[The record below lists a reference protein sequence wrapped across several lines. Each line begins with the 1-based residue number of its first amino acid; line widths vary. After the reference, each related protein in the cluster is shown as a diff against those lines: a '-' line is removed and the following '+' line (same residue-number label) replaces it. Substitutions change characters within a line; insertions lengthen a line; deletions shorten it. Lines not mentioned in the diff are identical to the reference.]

1 MSALDTPP
9 PDSEQWLPRADAC
22 GLKLARLYSHM
33 LRCNVQ
39 AYALK
44 RLERQVE
51 EDPHHVHIV
60 VDFKMKFLAMRFRE
74 VQSDHFGKRGM
85 AWHGAAIVVNRR
97 ARNAMFAGVPQ
108 DAGTATLHP
117 FQVYYMHDILIGTDQ
132 QNTAVGLAMVDSII
146 TRVKEMFPDTAT
158 VSLQSDN
165 GPSYVGA
172 TLAFMLPYVC
182 EAVGVRITQF
192 VRNEAGD
199 GKTFLDAAFGVMS
212 EKCREYVHRGND
224 ILTPDQLITALKD
237 KPPINTMV
245 AGVVVNAER
254 LKRLEAVEL
263 KEKVVGLALAR
274 CVMYP
279 PAPED
284 FNAYVEVRRYGV
296 VSEAPSSRRLSREVL
311 EAAIPAELRTKPA
324 GFWCLSGCVLK
335 HAMLE
340 PTKLA
345 LSRSW
350 EPKYKTEVVE
360 ETRDGA
366 PDGDA
371 GDDQLDVV
379 VTDEVIIIPKV
390 GTFYRCRTC
399 CELVSAWG
407 LRRHQCKGE
416 PSSVISGM
424 SALNQAKRL
433 VLTDKPTDAP
443 PTRLRLLD
451 ADMVVCP
458 PLPRG
463 FARRPKKD
471 SSRFDPAVRAFI
483 KRLFDEGNAPGAMK
497 KWNEVEAL
505 DLLRTSTNPKFTA
518 AQLEKPTAQNIK
530 SLFARFSSELKEAR
544 KPILQAAVSNTR
556 EPVVPPLPA
565 PAPSQAAMPQAPP
578 AAPIVSVRA
587 DGVGNKRHVQP
598 VAPEAPAAVL
608 LASPPLPKR
617 PRPAQPAPPPHVL
630 PDVEQEHPAASTSKG
645 RPTMPPVRYLV

>member
-1 MSALDTPP
+1 M
-9 PDSEQWLPRADAC
+9 
-22 GLKLARLYSHM
+22 GLS
-33 LRCNVQ
+33 
-39 AYALK
+39 
-44 RLERQVE
+44 
-51 EDPHHVHIV
+51 IV
-60 VDFKMKFLAMRFRE
+60 LLLSV
-74 VQSDHFGKRGM
+74 
-85 AWHGAAIVVNRR
+85 
-97 ARNAMFAGVPQ
+97 FA
-108 DAGTATLHP
+108 
-117 FQVYYMHDILIGTDQ
+117 
-132 QNTAVGLAMVDSII
+132 
-146 TRVKEMFPDTAT
+146 
-158 VSLQSDN
+158 
-165 GPSYVGA
+165 
-172 TLAFMLPYVC
+172 
-182 EAVGVRITQF
+182 
-192 VRNEAGD
+192 
-199 GKTFLDAAFGVMS
+199 
-212 EKCREYVHRGND
+212 EYVHRGND

-617 PRPAQPAPPPHVL
+617 PRPAQPVRRSISVDLVPMLLTLAVLSFVCRRLHLMFYQMSSRNIQQRPRARAVLLCLQCGTLFRTGPCCPHRTQAMVPPCSKPSSVFIHMYIYHSIYWGFIRVL
-630 PDVEQEHPAASTSKG
+630 G
-645 RPTMPPVRYLV
+645 RERGRRQSLA